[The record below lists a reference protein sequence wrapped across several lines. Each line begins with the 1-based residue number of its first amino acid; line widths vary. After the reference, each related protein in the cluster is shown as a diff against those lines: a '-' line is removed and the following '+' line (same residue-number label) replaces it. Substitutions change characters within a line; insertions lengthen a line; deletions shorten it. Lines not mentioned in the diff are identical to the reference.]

1 MPNINLQWYRT
12 IIGRSGHLHHPI
24 APIIHGIAFP
34 GPSWGRG
41 AGTCRDG
48 SSKATIAVERAPEN
62 GLEEMKLDQMSRRS
76 NTKSLLV
83 LLLSSVYGK
92 VLYYLIYL
100 LLSCYWLLLLSKYN
114 HSELSYISVAVESP
128 TSPNSYWK
136 MCTVYLVIELRID
149 YSS

>member
-1 MPNINLQWYRT
+1 MICI
-12 IIGRSGHLHHPI
+12 IIGRSGQLHQPI
-24 APIIHGIAFP
+24 APTIHGIAFS

-48 SSKATIAVERAPEN
+48 STKAAITVERAPEN

-114 HSELSYISVAVESP
+114 HSELSYISGITDVSELLL
-128 TSPNSYWK
+128 K
-136 MCTVYLVIELRID
+136 DVYRVPRH
-149 YSS
+149 